1 LFIETIQASKTVY
14 QKQQILHDHDKRK
27 TKEKKNPS
35 PLSSYFKKKK
45 KKKKKKKWK
54 QPRRWFSN
62 VSNICLFSLQKIFKE
77 FGVKSLLKVVVKI
90 IKVNFF

>member
-35 PLSSYFKKKK
+35 PLSSYFIKKKK
-45 KKKKKKKWK
+45 KKKKKMKAATAWVLNGLKYLSVFTSK
-54 QPRRWFSN
+54 
-62 VSNICLFSLQKIFKE
+62 NI
-77 FGVKSLLKVVVKI
+77 
-90 IKVNFF
+90 

>member
-45 KKKKKKKWK
+45 KKKKKKNESSHGVGS
-54 QPRRWFSN
+54 QMS
-62 VSNICLFSLQKIFKE
+62 QIFVCFHFKKYL
-77 FGVKSLLKVVVKI
+77 KSLV
-90 IKVNFF
+90 